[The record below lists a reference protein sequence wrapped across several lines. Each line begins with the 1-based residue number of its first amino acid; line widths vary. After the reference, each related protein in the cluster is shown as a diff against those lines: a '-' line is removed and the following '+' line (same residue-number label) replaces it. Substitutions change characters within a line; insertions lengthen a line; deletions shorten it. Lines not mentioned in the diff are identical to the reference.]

1 MAKKMILNNEITK
14 FSNNLNLYLNLN
26 AFLRENANIAEPHI
40 TKFKQKNKSDI
51 IFVDKYGKAIKYL
64 NNSSDISAFQGHTE
78 EISDLI
84 QKLHKNNEERIYSS
98 EIKNN
103 IVLSAYYLNIKDVF
117 SGIMLFK
124 TNLKDIAFENPYI
137 GSTAFFV
144 STGLLLLFL
153 VITLIN
159 NKISNNRLQDIKNKL
174 LLIDLKKSIQTKS
187 NLDIYDELEHEI
199 DILSSKLKSVE
210 DNKLNFVS
218 NVSHELKSPLTNI
231 KGYIQLLIDIKLD
244 DGAQKEYLN
253 IILNEV
259 NRISNLINSLIKLS
273 KLDENEEKL
282 VKEAFDLNEITRQS
296 LIPFINRI
304 EEKNLSF
311 IDNICSEKLVV
322 FADKQQI
329 IQTIS
334 NLVDNA
340 IKYTQK
346 HGKISIQTFKENNK
360 AVFVI
365 QDNGIGISNEDLKH
379 IFDRFYVAKK
389 SRTDVSS
396 TGLGLSIC
404 KKIIEMHDEE
414 IKVKSEFGR
423 GTEFK
428 FQLKLNEVSDRNDS

>member
-40 TKFKQKNKSDI
+40 TKFKQKNKSNI

-64 NNSSDISAFQGHTE
+64 NNSADISAFQGHTK

-84 QKLHKNNEERIYSS
+84 QKLHKNNEERIYSN

-124 TNLKDIAFENPYI
+124 TNLKDIAFENSYI

-153 VITLIN
+153 IITLIN
-159 NKISNNRLQDIKNKL
+159 NKISNNRLKNIKNKL

-199 DILSSKLKSVE
+199 DILCSKLKSVE

-244 DGAQKEYLN
+244 DEAQKEYLN

-273 KLDENEEKL
+273 KLNENEEKL

-311 IDNICSEKLVV
+311 VDNICSEKLVV

-360 AVFVI
+360 AVFAI

-389 SRTDVSS
+389 SRTDISS